1 MMRATIII
9 FLLINVSLATL
20 SQDLKLPISGQE
32 QALFNSKNLEGWYQI
47 VDGRGVDKNLFKNE
61 GGVIHAY
68 SDQADNSIQSFG
80 ALITD
85 KEYENYVLSLEYKWG
100 DKKFKPRE
108 NSVRDAGVL
117 FHMYG
122 ESVIWPAGI
131 ECQIQEGD
139 TGDLWIIK
147 SRASTKVDPNIRA
160 YGKDGL
166 VSTLGFKGMDYN
178 RFPRSYCWE
187 KPGWNKVVLIVKGDH
202 AQFFINDKLVNEA
215 IEMKKWDE
223 EQNKWIPLIKGK
235 ILLQAEGSEIFY
247 RNVTLKPIKID

>member
-1 MMRATIII
+1 MKTNVIIAI
-9 FLLINVSLATL
+9 LLNIGLASQGQNSEVSLKG
-20 SQDLKLPISGQE
+20 QDQE
-32 QALFNSKNLEGWYQI
+32 LLNGKNLEGWYQI
-47 VDGRGVDKNLFKNE
+47 TDGKGTDKNLFKAE
-61 GGVIHAY
+61 GGIIHAY
-68 SDQADNSIQSFG
+68 SDQAENSVQSFG
-80 ALITD
+80 AIITD
-85 KEYENYVLSLEYKWG
+85 KEFENYVLSLEYKWG

-117 FHMYG
+117 IHMYG

-147 SRASTKVDPNIRA
+147 SRASSKVDPGIRA
-160 YGKDGL
+160 YDENGL
-166 VSTLGFKGMDYN
+166 VNTLGAKGMDYN

-187 KPGWNKVVLIVKGDH
+187 KPGWNKVVLVVKQDH

-223 EQNKWIPLIKGK
+223 EQKKWIPLTKGK

-247 RNVTLKPIKID
+247 RNITLKSIKLD